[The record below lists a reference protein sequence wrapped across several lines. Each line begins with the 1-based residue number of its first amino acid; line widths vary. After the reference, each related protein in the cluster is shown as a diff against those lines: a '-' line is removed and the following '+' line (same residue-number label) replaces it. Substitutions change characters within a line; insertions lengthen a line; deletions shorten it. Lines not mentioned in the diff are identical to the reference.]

1 MLQNEHEEANVANVK
16 GVAHTHEKLLG
27 FIERHVHIS

>member
-1 MLQNEHEEANVANVK
+1 VANAK
-16 GVAHTHEKLLG
+16 GVAHTHEKLPC